1 MQVIVLFTKRDL
13 YRLLIPLMVEQVL
26 AVLVG
31 MADVVMVAAVGEAA
45 VSGVSLVDSIS
56 TLIIQLLA
64 ALATG
69 GAVVCSQ
76 YIGRKDVKN
85 ASIAANQLLL
95 STFLLSILIMAV
107 ALAGN
112 RALLDLIFGQ
122 IEADV
127 MGNAQIYFFL
137 SALSY
142 PFLAIYN
149 SCAALYRS
157 MGNSKVSMKTSLC
170 MNAIN
175 VTGNALCVYGLH
187 MGVAGVGIPTLVS
200 RATAAIIMLVI
211 VRNPQNLIHVDKH
224 LRLGFHPHMIRN
236 ILRIGIPAGMENS
249 MFQLGKILVQSL
261 VSSLGTVSIAGF
273 AVASNLVQFEYLPG
287 TAIGLGIVTV
297 IGQCVGAG
305 EHEQAKQ
312 YTKYLLKI
320 NYGILAVLAVLLAT
334 LSAPLVSIYNL
345 SPGAASIAVELIVV
359 HSFAMVVW
367 PISFALPNALRAATD
382 VKFTMLTS
390 IFSMWAFR
398 IGLSYVLVLWANMGV
413 MGVWVAMFA
422 DWVFRAIL
430 FFIRFC
436 SGRWLHAIQKKVQPA
451 AG

>member
-157 MGNSKVSMKTSLC
+157 MVIDLC
-170 MNAIN
+170 P
-175 VTGNALCVYGLH
+175 H
-187 MGVAGVGIPTLVS
+187 
-200 RATAAIIMLVI
+200 AAY
-211 VRNPQNLIHVDKH
+211 VRI
-224 LRLGFHPHMIRN
+224 
-236 ILRIGIPAGMENS
+236 
-249 MFQLGKILVQSL
+249 
-261 VSSLGTVSIAGF
+261 
-273 AVASNLVQFEYLPG
+273 
-287 TAIGLGIVTV
+287 
-297 IGQCVGAG
+297 
-305 EHEQAKQ
+305 
-312 YTKYLLKI
+312 
-320 NYGILAVLAVLLAT
+320 
-334 LSAPLVSIYNL
+334 
-345 SPGAASIAVELIVV
+345 
-359 HSFAMVVW
+359 
-367 PISFALPNALRAATD
+367 
-382 VKFTMLTS
+382 KF
-390 IFSMWAFR
+390 
-398 IGLSYVLVLWANMGV
+398 
-413 MGVWVAMFA
+413 
-422 DWVFRAIL
+422 
-430 FFIRFC
+430 
-436 SGRWLHAIQKKVQPA
+436 P
-451 AG
+451 

>member
-1 MQVIVLFTKRDL
+1 MFSKKDL
-13 YRLLIPLMVEQVL
+13 HRLLAPLIIEQIL

-56 TLIIQLLA
+56 MLIIQLLA

-76 YIGRKDVKN
+76 YIGRKDAKS
-85 ASIAANQLLL
+85 ASVAANQLLL
-95 STFLLSILIMAV
+95 SAFLLSMVIMAV
-107 ALAGN
+107 ALIGN
-112 RALLDLIFGQ
+112 RALLGAVFGK

-127 MGNAQIYFFL
+127 MNNAQIYFFL

-142 PFLAIYN
+142 PFLAVYN

-175 VTGNALCVYGLH
+175 VAGNAICVFGLR

-211 VRNPQNLIHVDKH
+211 VRNPNNLIHVDKR

-236 ILRIGIPAGMENS
+236 ILRIGVPAGMENS

-261 VSSLGTVSIAGF
+261 VSALGTVSIAGF

-287 TAIGLGIVTV
+287 AAIGLGMVTV

-305 EHEQAKQ
+305 EYEQAKQ
-312 YTKYLLKI
+312 YTRYLLKI
-320 NYGILAVLAVLLAT
+320 NYVILAALAMLLAA
-334 LSAPLVSIYNL
+334 LSGPMVRIYNL
-345 SPGAASIAVELIVV
+345 SPGAADLARDLIIVHSIAMI
-359 HSFAMVVW
+359 VW
-367 PISFALPNALRAATD
+367 PISFALPNSLRAATD

-398 IGLSYVLVLWANMGV
+398 IGLSYALVLGLEMGV
-413 MGVWVAMFA
+413 MGVWLAMFA
-422 DWVFRAIL
+422 DWIFRAVC
-430 FFIRFC
+430 FFFRYR
-436 SGRWLHAIQKKVQPA
+436 SNRWIPA
-451 AG
+451 D

>member
-127 MGNAQIYFFL
+127 MGHAQI
-137 SALSY
+137 
-142 PFLAIYN
+142 
-149 SCAALYRS
+149 
-157 MGNSKVSMKTSLC
+157 
-170 MNAIN
+170 
-175 VTGNALCVYGLH
+175 
-187 MGVAGVGIPTLVS
+187 
-200 RATAAIIMLVI
+200 
-211 VRNPQNLIHVDKH
+211 
-224 LRLGFHPHMIRN
+224 
-236 ILRIGIPAGMENS
+236 
-249 MFQLGKILVQSL
+249 
-261 VSSLGTVSIAGF
+261 
-273 AVASNLVQFEYLPG
+273 
-287 TAIGLGIVTV
+287 
-297 IGQCVGAG
+297 
-305 EHEQAKQ
+305 
-312 YTKYLLKI
+312 
-320 NYGILAVLAVLLAT
+320 
-334 LSAPLVSIYNL
+334 
-345 SPGAASIAVELIVV
+345 
-359 HSFAMVVW
+359 
-367 PISFALPNALRAATD
+367 
-382 VKFTMLTS
+382 
-390 IFSMWAFR
+390 
-398 IGLSYVLVLWANMGV
+398 
-413 MGVWVAMFA
+413 
-422 DWVFRAIL
+422 
-430 FFIRFC
+430 
-436 SGRWLHAIQKKVQPA
+436 
-451 AG
+451 

>member
-1 MQVIVLFTKRDL
+1 
-13 YRLLIPLMVEQVL
+13 
-26 AVLVG
+26 
-31 MADVVMVAAVGEAA
+31 
-45 VSGVSLVDSIS
+45 
-56 TLIIQLLA
+56 
-64 ALATG
+64 
-69 GAVVCSQ
+69 
-76 YIGRKDVKN
+76 
-85 ASIAANQLLL
+85 
-95 STFLLSILIMAV
+95 
-107 ALAGN
+107 
-112 RALLDLIFGQ
+112 
-122 IEADV
+122 
-127 MGNAQIYFFL
+127 
-137 SALSY
+137 
-142 PFLAIYN
+142 
-149 SCAALYRS
+149 
-157 MGNSKVSMKTSLC
+157 
-170 MNAIN
+170 
-175 VTGNALCVYGLH
+175 

-320 NYGILAVLAVLLAT
+320 NYGILAVLAVLLAA

-382 VKFTMLTS
+382 VIFTMLTS

>member
-127 MGNAQIYFFL
+127 MGNAQIYFFPCDPSFFFPL
-137 SALSY
+137 FC
-142 PFLAIYN
+142 FLD
-149 SCAALYRS
+149 LMRS
-157 MGNSKVSMKTSLC
+157 
-170 MNAIN
+170 
-175 VTGNALCVYGLH
+175 
-187 MGVAGVGIPTLVS
+187 
-200 RATAAIIMLVI
+200 
-211 VRNPQNLIHVDKH
+211 
-224 LRLGFHPHMIRN
+224 
-236 ILRIGIPAGMENS
+236 
-249 MFQLGKILVQSL
+249 
-261 VSSLGTVSIAGF
+261 
-273 AVASNLVQFEYLPG
+273 
-287 TAIGLGIVTV
+287 
-297 IGQCVGAG
+297 
-305 EHEQAKQ
+305 
-312 YTKYLLKI
+312 LL
-320 NYGILAVLAVLLAT
+320 
-334 LSAPLVSIYNL
+334 
-345 SPGAASIAVELIVV
+345 
-359 HSFAMVVW
+359 F
-367 PISFALPNALRAATD
+367 
-382 VKFTMLTS
+382 
-390 IFSMWAFR
+390 
-398 IGLSYVLVLWANMGV
+398 
-413 MGVWVAMFA
+413 
-422 DWVFRAIL
+422 
-430 FFIRFC
+430 
-436 SGRWLHAIQKKVQPA
+436 
-451 AG
+451 

>member
-1 MQVIVLFTKRDL
+1 MFSKKDL
-13 YRLLIPLMVEQVL
+13 YRLLIPLIVEQIL

-56 TLIIQLLA
+56 MLIIQLLA

-76 YIGRKDVKN
+76 YIGRKDAKN

-95 STFLLSILIMAV
+95 STFLLSIVIMAV
-107 ALAGN
+107 ALIGN
-112 RALLDLIFGQ
+112 RALLGTIFGK
-122 IEADV
+122 IEFDV
-127 MGNAQIYFFL
+127 MNNAQIYFFL

-142 PFLAIYN
+142 PFLAVYN

-175 VTGNALCVYGLH
+175 VTGNAICVFGLH

-211 VRNPQNLIHVDKH
+211 VRNPNNLIHVDKH
-224 LRLGFHPHMIRN
+224 LRLGFHPRMIRN
-236 ILRIGIPAGMENS
+236 ILRIGVPAGMENS

-287 TAIGLGIVTV
+287 TAIGLAMVTV

-305 EHEQAKQ
+305 EYQQAKS
-312 YTKYLLKI
+312 YTKYLIKI
-320 NYGILAVLAVLLAT
+320 NYIILAVLAALLAA
-334 LSAPLVSIYNL
+334 LSVPMVSIYNL
-345 SPGAASIAVELIVV
+345 SPGASAIAVDLIVF
-359 HSFAMVVW
+359 HSVAMVVW
-367 PISFALPNALRAATD
+367 PISFALPNTLRAATD

-398 IGLSYVLVLWANMGV
+398 IGLSYVLVLGMSMGV
-413 MGVWVAMFA
+413 MGVWIAMFA

-430 FFIRFC
+430 FFFRFR
-436 SGRWLHAIQKKVQPA
+436 SNRWLPA
-451 AG
+451 PAKSAA

>member
-127 MGNAQIYFFL
+127 MGNAQIYFVL

-157 MGNSKVSMKTSLC
+157 MGN
-170 MNAIN
+170 
-175 VTGNALCVYGLH
+175 
-187 MGVAGVGIPTLVS
+187 
-200 RATAAIIMLVI
+200 
-211 VRNPQNLIHVDKH
+211 
-224 LRLGFHPHMIRN
+224 
-236 ILRIGIPAGMENS
+236 
-249 MFQLGKILVQSL
+249 
-261 VSSLGTVSIAGF
+261 
-273 AVASNLVQFEYLPG
+273 
-287 TAIGLGIVTV
+287 
-297 IGQCVGAG
+297 
-305 EHEQAKQ
+305 
-312 YTKYLLKI
+312 
-320 NYGILAVLAVLLAT
+320 
-334 LSAPLVSIYNL
+334 
-345 SPGAASIAVELIVV
+345 
-359 HSFAMVVW
+359 
-367 PISFALPNALRAATD
+367 
-382 VKFTMLTS
+382 
-390 IFSMWAFR
+390 
-398 IGLSYVLVLWANMGV
+398 
-413 MGVWVAMFA
+413 
-422 DWVFRAIL
+422 
-430 FFIRFC
+430 
-436 SGRWLHAIQKKVQPA
+436 
-451 AG
+451 

>member
-1 MQVIVLFTKRDL
+1 MVLFSKKDL
-13 YRLLIPLMVEQVL
+13 YRLLIPLIVEQIL

-56 TLIIQLLA
+56 MLIIQLLA

-76 YIGRKDVKN
+76 YIGRKDAKN

-95 STFLLSILIMAV
+95 STFLLSIVIMAV
-107 ALAGN
+107 ALIGN
-112 RALLDLIFGQ
+112 RALLGTIFGK
-122 IEADV
+122 IEFDV
-127 MGNAQIYFFL
+127 MNNAQIYFFL

-142 PFLAIYN
+142 PFLAVYN

-175 VTGNALCVYGLH
+175 VTGNAICVFGLH

-211 VRNPQNLIHVDKH
+211 VRNPNNLIHVDKH
-224 LRLGFHPHMIRN
+224 LRLGFHPRMIRN
-236 ILRIGIPAGMENS
+236 ILRIGVPAGMENS

-287 TAIGLGIVTV
+287 TAIGLAMVTV

-305 EHEQAKQ
+305 EYQQAKS
-312 YTKYLLKI
+312 YTKYLIKI
-320 NYGILAVLAVLLAT
+320 NYIILAVLAALLAA
-334 LSAPLVSIYNL
+334 LSVPMVSIYNL
-345 SPGAASIAVELIVV
+345 SPGASAIAVDLIVF
-359 HSFAMVVW
+359 HSAAMVVW
-367 PISFALPNALRAATD
+367 PISFALPNTLRAATD

-398 IGLSYVLVLWANMGV
+398 IGLSYVLVLGMSMGV
-413 MGVWVAMFA
+413 MGVWIAMFA

-430 FFIRFC
+430 FFFRFR
-436 SGRWLHAIQKKVQPA
+436 SNRWLPA
-451 AG
+451 PAKSAA

>member
-1 MQVIVLFTKRDL
+1 MGKQYLFSNRDL
-13 YRLLIPLMVEQVL
+13 RRLIVPLFIEQFL
-26 AVLVG
+26 AIFVG
-31 MADVVMVAAVGEAA
+31 LADSIMVASVGEAA
-45 VSGVSLVDSIS
+45 VSAVSLIDTIMVL
-56 TLIIQLLA
+56 LINMFT

-69 GAVVCSQ
+69 GAIVAGQ
-76 YIGRKDVKN
+76 ALGRKREEEGCE
-85 ASIAANQLLL
+85 AAEQTLLF
-95 STFLLSILIMAV
+95 STLFSLVIMAV
-107 ALAGN
+107 VYAGKWFILHVVFGDIEPEVMEN
-112 RALLDLIFGQ
+112 CTTYLLIVTASIPFLSIYNTGAAMFRAMGDSKTPMKMSL
-122 IEADV
+122 V
-127 MGNAQIYFFL
+127 MNGMNLVGNAILLYGFGFGVEG
-137 SALSY
+137 
-142 PFLAIYN
+142 
-149 SCAALYRS
+149 AA
-157 MGNSKVSMKTSLC
+157 
-170 MNAIN
+170 
-175 VTGNALCVYGLH
+175 
-187 MGVAGVGIPTLVS
+187 IPTTVS
-200 RATAAIIMLVI
+200 RVFAGIWMLFWMK
-211 VRNPQNLIHVDKH
+211 NPQKTLHIRTV
-224 LRLGFHPHMIRN
+224 LGIRLKWRVLKQ
-236 ILRIGIPAGMENS
+236 ILHIGIPYSLENS

-320 NYGILAVLAVLLAT
+320 NYGILAVLAVLLAA